1 MAHKQT
7 ERPETGRRRNL
18 NHILRY
24 ATTTALMLACA
35 IAAIAAFHKT
45 EAFLVGD
52 ARFALRPPKEDGSV

>member
-1 MAHKQT
+1 MARKQA
-7 ERPETGRRRNL
+7 ESPETGRRRNL

-24 ATTTALMLACA
+24 ATTTAAMLVCA

-52 ARFALRPPKEDGSV
+52 ARFALHPPNKDGSV